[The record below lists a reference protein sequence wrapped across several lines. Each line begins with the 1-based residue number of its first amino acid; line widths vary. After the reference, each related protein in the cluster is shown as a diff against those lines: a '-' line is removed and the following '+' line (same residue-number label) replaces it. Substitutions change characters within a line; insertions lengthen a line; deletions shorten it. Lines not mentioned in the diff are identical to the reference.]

1 MTANPRAISIEIIM
15 GYKEKRLDSVQSASE
30 YNIQF
35 YPYTRRRIYVRTS
48 SCSFYMILLSAH
60 HQLPMH
66 TAICTGLE
74 DTPRGS
80 LPREQLSQ
88 HSGVILNSEL
98 QSLA

>member
-1 MTANPRAISIEIIM
+1 MTATPRAISIKIIM
-15 GYKEKRLDSVQSASE
+15 GYKEKRLDSVQSASG

-35 YPYTRRRIYVRTS
+35 HPYTRRIYVRIS

-66 TAICTGLE
+66 TAIFTGLE
-74 DTPRGS
+74 DTPHGS

-98 QSLA
+98 QSLL